1 MCVGFAQATPPRDS
15 EPHWLL
21 WMPVQGVCPSL
32 CPVGGVLSPQGVRG
46 GEEAGFHFLGT
57 KSPLNGRGPKVPP
70 HASPGSVTPGTPP
83 ELQVRR
89 EVGRGDGCPRVGLLG
104 PPRRPAQADSL
115 PGQSAHEALTPLR
128 LQEAPSRLPQ
138 LPGPRASPAS
148 DHIPPASAQL
158 SWDARLVASLS
169 QILLPFLSGGRQWL
183 DLGSTLN
190 PGPSY
195 LQALNH
201 ICHVHKVTST
211 GTRGQDADSPSLG
224 RHSTNCTAIP
234 HSGKGELWSG

>member
-1 MCVGFAQATPPRDS
+1 MDVAPRS
-15 EPHWLL
+15 
-21 WMPVQGVCPSL
+21 
-32 CPVGGVLSPQGVRG
+32 
-46 GEEAGFHFLGT
+46 
-57 KSPLNGRGPKVPP
+57 PP